1 MFATKKVLGAAL
13 VAATLVTS
21 VAATTA
27 PALAGPHHHHHGNAW
42 GWGVGGFATG
52 LVLGSALAP
61 RPAYA
66 ETVYVEPVRRC
77 EIVDR
82 VNRHGEVIGTRKICR
97 YE

>member
-1 MFATKKVLGAAL
+1 MFATKKILGAAL

-27 PALAGPHHHHHGNAW
+27 PALAGPHHHHGNAW